1 MDKFLKDQTNIFE
14 EEIKDKLQ
22 LEYHSSGE
30 DDSDEGF
37 FIIKMLRT

>member
-1 MDKFLKDQTNIFE
+1 MLCYIITLNDKFLKDQTNIFE

-30 DDSDEGF
+30 DD
-37 FIIKMLRT
+37 